1 MFIQRL
7 SIIGVGLIGGSLA
20 RALKRAG
27 ACGEVIGCGRNT
39 NNLQQAIELGVI
51 DHYETNPARAV
62 KNADMVVIAVPVGT
76 MANMFASI
84 REALSPQAII
94 TDVGSVKASVVTD
107 AQQHLEPHFC
117 RFVPAHPIA
126 GAEKTGVV
134 ASFAELFENHRVILT
149 PLSETDSQAITMVT
163 TMWETTGAE
172 VINMSVEHH
181 DEILAATSHL
191 PHILAYNLVNTLA
204 KMGVQENI
212 FQYVAGGFKDTTRIA
227 ASDPNMW
234 RDICLANRDAILKML
249 EHFNT
254 EYTQFYEAIRDGDS
268 KRIETQIK
276 LAKTVRDSIT

>member
-20 RALKRAG
+20 RALKRAN
-27 ACGEVIGCGRNT
+27 ACGKVIGCGRNT
-39 NNLQQAIELGVI
+39 NNLKQAIELGVI
-51 DHYETNPARAV
+51 DHYETNPARAI
-62 KNADMVVIAVPVGT
+62 KDADMVVVAVPVGT
-76 MANMFASI
+76 MANLFASI
-84 REALSPQAII
+84 RDALSPQAII

-107 AQQHLEPHFC
+107 AQQHLEPHFS

-126 GAEKTGVV
+126 GGEKTGVV
-134 ASFAELFENHRVILT
+134 ASFAELFNNHRVILT
-149 PLSETDSQAITMVT
+149 PLSETDSQAIALVT
-163 TMWETTGAE
+163 TMWETTGAQ
-172 VINMSVEHH
+172 VINMSVEQH

-204 KMGVQENI
+204 KMDAKKDI
-212 FQYVAGGFKDTTRIA
+212 FQYTAGGFRDTTRIA

-254 EYTQFYEAIRDGDS
+254 EYMQFYEAIKNGDG
-268 KRIETQIK
+268 KRIETQLK
-276 LAKTVRDSIT
+276 HAKTVRDSMT